1 MNREMIPIVSYPKSG
16 NTYLRFLLANIVKK
30 SNKEITFD
38 NINYFTSTT
47 PFISDINYKRIEKN
61 ISDNSPILIKE
72 HQFYGNHKDFK
83 FNKVIYLYRDI
94 TNVID
99 SYYHFTNAQKPGL
112 FKSPKDFVMNYWNYC
127 GYWGAH
133 VESWLGGDKIS
144 KDTTILAVSYENLV
158 SNTKEEVL
166 RIMNF
171 LNLSV
176 TEEKIEKAIYDS
188 SKDKLRSMKSD
199 TFMNSK
205 TNNFHFV
212 RHKNVFE
219 NIINDSLKKYILSEI
234 LTKKWLSEL
243 YNYNELNMHE
253 SISKKI
259 KYYPSM
265 FRKYKMNLRYRLYHL
280 FNE

>member
-1 MNREMIPIVSYPKSG
+1 
-16 NTYLRFLLANIVKK
+16 
-30 SNKEITFD
+30 
-38 NINYFTSTT
+38 
-47 PFISDINYKRIEKN
+47 
-61 ISDNSPILIKE
+61 
-72 HQFYGNHKDFK
+72 
-83 FNKVIYLYRDI
+83 LYRDI

-158 SNTKEEVL
+158 LNTKEELL
-166 RIMNF
+166 RITNF

-219 NIINDSLKKYILSEI
+219 NIINDSLKKNILSEG

-243 YNYNELNMHE
+243 YNYNEFNMHE

-259 KYYPSM
+259 NYYPSM